1 MTVGIVGAGQL
12 GRMLALAGYPLGLDF
27 LFLDPAKDA
36 PAGRVA
42 PVLHGLFTDPEL
54 LAELARRSEVLTFDW
69 ENVSV
74 DALRAL
80 AAPPAKSSGARKK
93 SRTPDERPRGARI
106 CPPIPALATAQDR
119 VSEKRLFERLKIP
132 TTRWRAVGSGAQLER
147 AIREIG
153 LPGVIKTRR
162 LGYDGKG
169 QAVIRTPADAERAW
183 EEFGAVGLIYEEWIP
198 FDCEVS
204 IIGARSRR
212 GEVAIYPL
220 NGNVHAQGI
229 LRLTRAPFG
238 PPRWHRLAARYLE
251 RVLTHFHYTGIL
263 TIEFFVRSG
272 RLIANEMAPRV
283 HNSGHW
289 TIEGAVT
296 SQFENHLRAILDLPL
311 GSTRPVGYSAMINL
325 IGSMPARATI
335 LAEAGVHLHH
345 YDKEPRPGRKVGH
358 CTIVEATHL
367 RRDRRA
373 RQLLNELAPGIRIP

>member
-36 PAGRVA
+36 PARTVA
-42 PVLHGLFTDPEL
+42 PVLHGLFTDREL
-54 LAELARRSEVLTFDW
+54 LAQLARQSEVLTCDW

-74 DALRAL
+74 EALRAL
-80 AAPPAKSSGARKK
+80 ARPSGARKK
-93 SRTPDERPRGARI
+93 GHTPPPRSARI
-106 CPPIPALATAQDR
+106 CPPIPAIATAQDR

-132 TTRWRAVGSGAQLER
+132 TTRWRAVGSRAQLER
-147 AIREIG
+147 ALREVG

-169 QAVIRTPADAERAW
+169 QAVIRTREDAERAW
-183 EEFGAVGLIYEEWIP
+183 QEFGAAGLIYEEWIP

-251 RVLTHFHYTGIL
+251 RVLAHFHYTGIL
-263 TIEFFVRSG
+263 TIEFFVRGG

-311 GSTRPVGYSAMINL
+311 GSTRPLGYSAMLNL
-325 IGSMPARATI
+325 IGTMPARGSI
-335 LAEAGVHLHH
+335 LAWEGVHLHH
-345 YDKEPRPGRKVGH
+345 YGKEPRPGRKLGH
-358 CTIVEATHL
+358 CTLVEPTHL

-373 RQLLNELAPGIRIP
+373 RQLLSELAPGIRIP